1 MKPLLP
7 VVLAAALLTTATT
20 ATAAYVNSE
29 YGFSATAPKGWKQL
43 AYPGAIVVFAGAA
56 SGGFATNINVT
67 SEKLHAGISLARYE
81 AAGREN
87 LKKAITDFKFLGR
100 RSITLGGQPAFE
112 QSFTGRQGQFDLYF
126 TQAIA
131 ISGGR
136 GFIVTGTSIDKLR
149 STLIPAMA
157 GFEKTFAFKK

>member
-1 MKPLLP
+1 MKPLLLIS
-7 VVLAAALLTTATT
+7 LAAALLSSATT

-29 YGFSATAPKGWKQL
+29 YGFSAIAPKGWQQL

-67 SEKLHAGISLARYE
+67 AEKLPAGISLAQYE
-81 AAGREN
+81 AAGRKN
-87 LKKAITDFKFLGR
+87 LKKVITDFRFLGR
-100 RSITLGGQPAFE
+100 RTITLGGLPAFE

-136 GFIVTGTSIDKLR
+136 GFIVTGTSVQKLR

-157 GFEKTFAFKK
+157 GFEKTFAFRK